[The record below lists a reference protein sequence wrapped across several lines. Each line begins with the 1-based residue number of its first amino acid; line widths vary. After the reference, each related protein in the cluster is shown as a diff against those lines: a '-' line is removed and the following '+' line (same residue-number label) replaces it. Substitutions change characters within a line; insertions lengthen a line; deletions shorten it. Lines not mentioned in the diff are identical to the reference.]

1 MLPGAT
7 RIVIRYPDF
16 NPQLRNQCGSDSLF
30 KSIAADERKTN
41 VKASIGGHVKASIGG
56 HVKASI
62 GGRVKASIGGH
73 FMCAKVSFNATFEG
87 RRGTEHRRMSQ
98 SGKRLVTNQ

>member
-41 VKASIGGHVKASIGG
+41 LKASIGGHVKASIGG

-62 GGRVKASIGGH
+62 GGH
-73 FMCAKVSFNATFEG
+73 FMCARVSFHATFEG

-98 SGKRLVTNQ
+98 PGKRLFTNR